1 VKDAPDKNVNTL
13 SARTYRRL
21 LSVLSVSEPPVL
33 MRILIG
39 NDKPKPIPPVDTMVK
54 VPEMVSVLIS
64 TSSKVPVK
72 VTVKPVGIS
81 MEHLPDGTT
90 PDAQVATSSN
100 APDCFAVNVVI
111 VLLGVVVVSLVPGV
125 VELVETC
132 PVLETPTKNG
142 IDNDPLKLSPSPT
155 VAPVVGSNTR
165 KNVDTL
171 LTNLAPPKR
180 LKLLPNGTKIPP
192 VPPVVSSM
200 VPLAFSV
207 ALNLNRKPALEPA
220 EPSANVASAAISIVL
235 N

>member
-1 VKDAPDKNVNTL
+1 
-13 SARTYRRL
+13 L
-21 LSVLSVSEPPVL
+21 LSVLSVREPPLL

-39 NDKPKPIPPVDTMVK
+39 EVKPKPIPPVDTMVK
-54 VPEMVSVLIS
+54 VPEMVSVVIWTL
-64 TSSKVPVK
+64 SKVPVK

-90 PDAQVATSSN
+90 PDVQVPTSSK
-100 APDCFAVNVVI
+100 APDCFAVNI
-111 VLLGVVVVSLVPGV
+111 VTVSLGPVALPAGVVVVSLAPGV
-125 VELVETC
+125 VELVATC
-132 PVLETPTKNG
+132 PVLDTPTKNG

-155 VAPVVGSNTR
+155 VAPLAGSKTR

-171 LTNLAPPKR
+171 LTNFALPNR

-220 EPSANVASAAISIVL
+220 EPNLKVASAEISIVL